1 MAAER
6 FATLSQARDQSV
18 DDFANQLS
26 HLALSAFPNL
36 PPPDRDALI
45 LHRFITG
52 LSDPNATDILLLHPP
67 PSLSAAIQQCRLY
80 TAYHQERRPKPVP
93 LTVTPRPESRPPAR
107 KAHLPVRFP
116 HHKSGCE
123 YCAAF
128 GPDARHCGHNSP
140 LYLKSTLD
148 SEPSPKIRNL
158 RAANG
163 TGIPISGSI
172 TLEFVVNDSTL
183 SYHFLVT
190 PVSPWPIV
198 LGLDFLTDNHC
209 TIYTRHRRLVIGSP
223 TSPTVTPIPSD
234 DLDLAYNAVLS
245 AAALEPT
252 RLNDGLPTLSTVGPV
267 AHKQLSDLLAS
278 FFDLFFWSTDTL
290 GRTRLRT
297 MSDRPHRA
305 RKPNKK
311 YDKRD
316 FVSGDEQSSSSK
328 SESLSESSETIP
340 GCMSSSYVNVFN
352 KWCVSPA
359 SDRQKLEDA
368 FENVFKRAHDR
379 QQRKCNKASTSVLQ
393 NDTQPAADLDKT
405 PNENL

>member
-252 RLNDGLPTLSTVGPV
+252 RLNDVLPMLSTVGPV
-267 AHKQLSDLLAS
+267 THKQLSDLLAS

-290 GRTRLRT
+290 GRTRLVRHT
-297 MSDRPHRA
+297 IDTGDA
-305 RKPNKK
+305 KPLW
-311 YDKRD
+311 
-316 FVSGDEQSSSSK
+316 QP
-328 SESLSESSETIP
+328 P
-340 GCMSSSYVNVFN
+340 GRMPV
-352 KWCVSPA
+352 
-359 SDRQKLEDA
+359 R
-368 FENVFKRAHDR
+368 
-379 QQRKCNKASTSVLQ
+379 
-393 NDTQPAADLDKT
+393 
-405 PNENL
+405 